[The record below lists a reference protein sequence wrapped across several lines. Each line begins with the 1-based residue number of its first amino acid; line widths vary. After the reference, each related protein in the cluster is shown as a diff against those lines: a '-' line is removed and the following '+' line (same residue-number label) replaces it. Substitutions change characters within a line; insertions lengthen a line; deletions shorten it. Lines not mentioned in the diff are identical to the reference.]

1 MKAIAI
7 NGSPRKNWNTDMLL
21 HQALKGAED
30 AGAETE
36 MIQLSD
42 LTFSGC
48 RSCFACKIK
57 GAETGRCMWKDDL
70 QPVFDKILS
79 ADAVFMGSPVYLG
92 NVSGMMYCLM
102 ERLVFSLLSY
112 DDYSK
117 KLFHGNISSCFFF
130 TMNAPKVFANTAY
143 HGIMK
148 QYANAMKRLGGSSE
162 YYAACDTLQFDDYSK
177 FAAGSFNPE
186 HKLKM
191 REERFPKD
199 MKAAYDIGFRLIS
212 SKTQQSSD
220 E

>member
-7 NGSPRKNWNTDMLL
+7 NGSPRKGWNTDLL
-21 HQALKGAED
+21 LQKALEGAAT

-36 MIQLSD
+36 LIQLSD

-48 RSCFACKIK
+48 RSCFACKRA

-70 QPVFDKILS
+70 QPVLDKILS
-79 ADAVFMGSPVYLG
+79 ADAVFMGSPIYLG

-117 KLFHGNISSCFFF
+117 QLFHGKVNSCFFF

-143 HGIMK
+143 RGIMK
-148 QYANAMKRLGGSSE
+148 QYAGAMKRLGGSSE
-162 YYAACDTLQFDDYSK
+162 YYAACDTLQFEDYSK
-177 FAAGSFNPE
+177 FAAGTFNE
-186 HKLKM
+186 KHKRKV
-191 REERFPKD
+191 RETQFPKD
-199 MKAAYDIGFRLIS
+199 MQAAYDIGFRLIHDS
-212 SKTQQSSD
+212 NK
-220 E
+220 